1 MDIFIHKRKKIY
13 FNNLLTDQ
21 KIKFVDVG
29 SGGQLKYPWALIPE
43 KNLEKLNIEPIG
55 SSPLCIS
62 NVNGK
67 GVLNIAYDERSSSLH
82 TPLETYI
89 NKFGRTQDSTKEKID
104 VELLTMDNYLNNERI
119 DAIDINVEGHDFQVL
134 QGMQN
139 IIKNSL
145 IKLIKI
151 EFELTKVWDGQG
163 WFSEIDGFMR
173 DNDYELVDIELE
185 YLRQANV
192 KNIFHKGIPVWGKAY
207 YSPSIN
213 KFKER
218 NDFFNSYDEI
228 LKTIVLYVS
237 ADILGHS
244 FELIDLYN
252 NHNNNVQKLFQ
263 KNDISKIYKFGKLE
277 NAADIIRQM
286 VGKSIRTFIK

>member
-1 MDIFIHKRKKIY
+1 
-13 FNNLLTDQ
+13 
-21 KIKFVDVG
+21 
-29 SGGQLKYPWALIPE
+29 
-43 KNLEKLNIEPIG
+43 
-55 SSPLCIS
+55 
-62 NVNGK
+62 
-67 GVLNIAYDERSSSLH
+67 
-82 TPLETYI
+82 
-89 NKFGRTQDSTKEKID
+89 
-104 VELLTMDNYLNNERI
+104 MDNYLNNERI

-134 QGMQN
+134 QGMKN

-163 WFSEIDGFMR
+163 WFSDIDGFMR

-218 NDFFNSYDEI
+218 
-228 LKTIVLYVS
+228 K
-237 ADILGHS
+237 A
-244 FELIDLYN
+244 
-252 NHNNNVQKLFQ
+252 
-263 KNDISKIYKFGKLE
+263 SK
-277 NAADIIRQM
+277 
-286 VGKSIRTFIK
+286 